1 MTESEFV
8 PSHLLLT
15 TRYVLSTVLAFGDLN
30 LNMTRVPALKEFTVF
45 LEKEQIIALQYEKHH
60 NKHM

>member
-8 PSHLLLT
+8 ASHLLLT
-15 TRYVLSTVLAFGDLN
+15 TRYVLAFGDLN
-30 LNMTRVPALKEFTVF
+30 LNMTRVPALKAFTVF